1 MPETMDRSEMA
12 QLADL
17 LELAGSPEAVQAAVL
32 VVESAVRRRPTLA
45 EVVAEI
51 LRSKRDGE
59 ELDAREELVA
69 LR

>member
-1 MPETMDRSEMA
+1 MQYPIDREQA

-32 VVESAVRRRPTLA
+32 VVESAVGRRPRLA

-51 LRSKRDGE
+51 LRTRHAPEPDVAAL
-59 ELDAREELVA
+59 ELTATG
-69 LR
+69 